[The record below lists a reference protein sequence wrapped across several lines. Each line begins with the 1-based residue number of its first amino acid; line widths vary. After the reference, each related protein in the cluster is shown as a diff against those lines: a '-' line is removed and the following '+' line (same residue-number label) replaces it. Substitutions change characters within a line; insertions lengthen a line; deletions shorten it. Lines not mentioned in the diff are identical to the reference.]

1 MWVLVCLYYLFYKL
15 YVWELLMTLVAVS
28 HISLFYSLG
37 VSCSCNCLILWR
49 KTDEVSCAPTLAV
62 LFQRDITVFMG
73 NSPVSITWPETS
85 IQAQQCRYIPT
96 GNRGIV
102 WVVSVLLSYTKS
114 WYLLELVPVGLFWR
128 VLRCKGRRSRQVC
141 DTGQLHMRDPQQQPR
156 FLSGTEKIRSA
167 LGVCCPSHA
176 ACLFSGEAVPS
187 FQGETCI

>member
-1 MWVLVCLYYLFYKL
+1 MWVLLCLYYLFYKL

-28 HISLFYSLG
+28 HISLLYSLG

-62 LFQRDITVFMG
+62 LFLRDITVFMG

-85 IQAQQCRYIPT
+85 IQAQQCRCIPT

-102 WVVSVLLSYTKS
+102 WVVSVLLSYTES

-128 VLRCKGRRSRQVC
+128 VLLQGKEEQAGVWHRPAAHAVS
-141 DTGQLHMRDPQQQPR
+141 PAAAA
-156 FLSGTEKIRSA
+156 LSVRHRKNQECFGG
-167 LGVCCPSHA
+167 LLP
-176 ACLFSGEAVPS
+176 
-187 FQGETCI
+187 

>member
-1 MWVLVCLYYLFYKL
+1 
-15 YVWELLMTLVAVS
+15 MTLVAVS

-37 VSCSCNCLILWR
+37 VSCSCDCLLLWR
-49 KTDEVSCAPTLAV
+49 KTDEVSCAPTLVV

-85 IQAQQCRYIPT
+85 IQAQQCRCIPT

-114 WYLLELVPVGLFWR
+114 WYLLELVPVSLFWQ
-128 VLRCKGRRSRQVC
+128 VLPCKGRCVTQASCTCGVPSSSRRAQ
-141 DTGQLHMRDPQQQPR
+141 DH

-167 LGVCCPSHA
+167 LGVCCPSRA
-176 ACLFSGEAVPS
+176 ARLFSGEAVLS
-187 FQGETCI
+187 FQSETCI